1 MEPPFIFLH
10 CRYWSAVPEW
20 CPLALRCNE
29 KNSALMEHIGKWNT
43 RSPLKNW
50 TFKRKFQKM
59 GLCVMWHV
67 PIVFSLHWTKSRNS
81 EYFMLPTGR
90 NSAVLLLCLCLPSY
104 QTLSWHHEIQERSQ
118 CKGSSRA
125 PSWKFGHSL
134 IHFSNQLTNQPKS
147 LPKITHWAPS
157 CVRISSLSSGW
168 THEPEG
174 YDPYSHRADS
184 LEQRFSKQRSKH
196 WNLLSG

>member
-10 CRYWSAVPEW
+10 CRYWSAVSEW

-134 IHFSNQLTNQPKS
+134 IHFSNQPTNQRAYQK
-147 LPKITHWAPS
+147 L
-157 CVRISSLSSGW
+157 RIEHLLVSEFLL
-168 THEPEG
+168 
-174 YDPYSHRADS
+174 YHRDELMS
-184 LEQRFSKQRSKH
+184 QKDTIPIPIEQIV
-196 WNLLSG
+196 